1 MRPTDR
7 LKAAWLTAPANLA
20 VMRALETAR
29 PGCARYVGGCVRNT
43 LRGLPSDDFD
53 VATQLTPPE
62 VIAAL
67 EAASI
72 RAVPTGLEHGTIT
85 AVHDSKPVEIT
96 TLRRDVETD
105 GRRAVVAF
113 TEDWTEDAARR
124 DFRLNAIYSGAD
136 GTLFEVIEGSIADAL
151 AGRVIFIGDADQR
164 LREDYLRLLRF
175 YRFNAWYGAGIDAAG
190 QAACARQREGL
201 SKIAAERIWKELK
214 RMITAPDP
222 AAAMLAM
229 EDAGVLEAALP
240 GASTALL
247 PGLVAAEKEA
257 GLAPEPMRRLMA
269 LIPRRL
275 REAGEFSARLKFS
288 NEESLRLAAWADPAV
303 PHVLGAGEAA
313 VAEAFYRFG
322 APAVLDR
329 AVIEAASGAGG
340 DLAALAARASAWAR
354 PKFPVGG
361 SDALAAGL
369 AGPDIGKALGAL
381 EEAWIASGFT
391 LPRNALVARLRMPG

>member
-1 MRPTDR
+1 M
-7 LKAAWLTAPANLA
+7 
-20 VMRALETAR
+20 
-29 PGCARYVGGCVRNT
+29 RNT

-67 EAASI
+67 QAASI

-85 AVHDSKPVEIT
+85 AVHESKPVEIT

-113 TEDWTEDAARR
+113 TQDWTEDAARR
-124 DFRLNAIYSGAD
+124 DFRLNAIYAGAD
-136 GTLFEVIEGSIADAL
+136 GTLFEVIEESIA
-151 AGRVIFIGDADQR
+151 
-164 LREDYLRLLRF
+164 
-175 YRFNAWYGAGIDAAG
+175 
-190 QAACARQREGL
+190 EGL
-201 SKIAAERIWKELK
+201 AKIAAERIWKELK
-214 RMITAPDP
+214 RTLAAPDP
-222 AAAMLAM
+222 AAAMRAM
-229 EDAGVLEAALP
+229 EDAGVLGAALP
-240 GASTALL
+240 SANTSLL
-247 PGLVAAEKEA
+247 PGLVAAETDA
-257 GLAPEPMRRLMA
+257 GLAPDPMRRLMA
-269 LIPRRL
+269 LVPRRL
-275 REAGEFSARLKFS
+275 REAGDLCARLKVS

-340 DLAALAARASAWAR
+340 DLAALAASAAAWSR
-354 PKFPVGG
+354 PKFPIGG

-391 LPRNALVARLRMPG
+391 LARAALVARLKAPG